1 MRSLANF
8 NAILRDAVGIG
19 IGTAAYGFGFGALAI
34 STGFDVAQTMTLSA
48 FMFTGA
54 SQFALVGVVGSG
66 GSFAAALAATWLL
79 GFRNLPYAITMK
91 RIVAPAKSKIPFA
104 AQLTIDESTAM
115 ALAHQDDE
123 PTGTAA
129 KAGFWLTGISVFV
142 FWNLATLLGA
152 LAVSITSD
160 PKALGLDAAISAG
173 FVALLWPQLKNQ
185 RRIRVALI
193 AAMVALLAI
202 PFTAAGIPIL
212 LSGAV
217 AAAIGL
223 RMKLEQI

>member
-1 MRSLANF
+1 MRSLPNF
-8 NAILRDAVGIG
+8 NSILRDAVGIG

-34 STGFDVAQTMTLSA
+34 TTGFTFWQTVTLSA

-54 SQFALVGVVGSG
+54 SQFALVGVVAGG

-91 RIVAPAKSKIPFA
+91 KVVQPAPKLYAVA

-123 PTGTAA
+123 PSGLAA

-142 FWNLATLLGA
+142 FWNLATVMGA

-173 FVALLWPQLKNQ
+173 FVALLWPQLKSSL
-185 RRIRVALI
+185 RIRVALL
-193 AAMVALLAI
+193 AAVVAVLAI
-202 PFTAAGIPIL
+202 PFVPAGIPIL
-212 LSGAV
+212 LAGAS

-223 RMKLEQI
+223 RTRLEQI

>member
-1 MRSLANF
+1 MRSLPNF
-8 NAILRDAVGIG
+8 NSILRDAVGIG

-34 STGFDVAQTMTLSA
+34 STGFTLGQTVTLSA
-48 FMFTGA
+48 LMFTGA
-54 SQFALVGVVGSG
+54 SQFALVGVVAGG

-91 RIVAPAKSKIPFA
+91 KVVAPPARLYPIA

-123 PTGTAA
+123 SNGLGA

-142 FWNLATLLGA
+142 FWNIATILGA

-173 FVALLWPQLKNQ
+173 FVALLWPQLKNIE
-185 RRIRVALI
+185 RVRVALI
-193 AAMVALLAI
+193 AAMVAFISI
-202 PFTAAGIPIL
+202 PFVPAGIPIL

-217 AAAIGL
+217 AAIVGL
-223 RMKLEQI
+223 TRKLESR